1 EKREGLRLRMGFTKF
16 ATRMV
21 GEIIDYNFETP
32 TQGPVK
38 PGQVLGWVEGFKA
51 ISDIICVAEG
61 IFIGANPALE
71 RDTELIS
78 RAPYSE
84 GWLYEMDGRLDHQ
97 SLDVQGYADYLRV
110 TIDMQLQK
118 ERADDKRTHGSE
130 SDTL

>member
-1 EKREGLRLRMGFTKF
+1 MGFQAFSIGTGKAFPALSSTLNLKARMFPAPETLLFKRSHFETHLPVRYWYSLSHFWAEKREGLRLRMGFTKF

-61 IFIGANPALE
+61 IFIGA
-71 RDTELIS
+71 
-78 RAPYSE
+78 
-84 GWLYEMDGRLDHQ
+84 
-97 SLDVQGYADYLRV
+97 
-110 TIDMQLQK
+110 
-118 ERADDKRTHGSE
+118 
-130 SDTL
+130 